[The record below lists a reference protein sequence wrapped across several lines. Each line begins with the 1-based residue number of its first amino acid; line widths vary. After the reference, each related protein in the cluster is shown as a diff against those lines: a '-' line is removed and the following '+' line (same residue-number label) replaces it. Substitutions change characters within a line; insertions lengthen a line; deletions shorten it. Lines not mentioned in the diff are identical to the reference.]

1 MPVRSC
7 VLLHMCEISNVLPA
21 LMHRLH
27 KVVTHSA
34 WQELPGQARW
44 MGTVD
49 VS

>member
-7 VLLHMCEISNVLPA
+7 VLLHMCDLSNVSLA
-21 LMHRLH
+21 LRH
-27 KVVTHSA
+27 KVVTLSA